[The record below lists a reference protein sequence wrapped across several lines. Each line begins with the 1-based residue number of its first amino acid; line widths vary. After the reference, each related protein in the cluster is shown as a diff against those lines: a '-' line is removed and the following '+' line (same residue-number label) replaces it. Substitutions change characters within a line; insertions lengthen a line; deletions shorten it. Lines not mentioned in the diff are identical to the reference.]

1 MVLDANGRSHR
12 PKGLPRGLAGTYD
25 ANAAA
30 VRDTDLTP
38 GGAPRSAGMDVRR
51 VEPDGRLHA

>member
-30 VRDTDLTP
+30 VRDLDVSC
-38 GGAPRSAGMDVRR
+38 SAV
-51 VEPDGRLHA
+51 

>member
-1 MVLDANGRSHR
+1 MVLDANGRNHR

-30 VRDTDLTP
+30 VRDTDLTVVDDFVL
-38 GGAPRSAGMDVRR
+38 ACR
-51 VEPDGRLHA
+51 